1 MNTGVLETQGLTKIY
16 PGTVALDQF
25 TARFTNGRVHAL
37 IGKNGSGKSTLIR
50 LFSGAESPSAGTI
63 LMNGRSLVLP
73 TPLHA
78 FREGIVTVY
87 QELSLVPSLTVT
99 ENILLGRLPRRY
111 GMVDWRAANSKARA
125 LLDRL
130 HVDVPATVVAGSLSV
145 ARQQMVEIAKAMSF
159 NPSILL
165 LDEPTSALARHETQS
180 LFDLVLN
187 LKGQGVTILYITHR
201 MHELPRIADDVT
213 ILRDGKCVGVLPIE
227 EATSER
233 IVDLMF
239 GDVACQ
245 CRTDAPPDVGEHE
258 ALTVTSLTREPCFRN
273 VTFTLRRG
281 EILGI
286 AGMLGSGRSALLR
299 SIFGVDRYDRGKIRS
314 NGRPVPAGLG
324 PSGMKAFGLGMT
336 PENRKEEGLVQCL
349 SIRANMSMAGMRRI
363 ARRGFVTRRLEAA
376 AARRQIEDL
385 DIKIGSLES
394 PVSSLSGG
402 NQQKI
407 IIANWLNN
415 APSVMFLDEPTRGID
430 IHAKQQVFHIMRRL
444 SQQGLSCIFVSTE
457 LEELIDVCHR
467 ILVMRNGEVVAER
480 DAASIRLDALYAL
493 CMNDPARTAIRG
505 EP

>member
-1 MNTGVLETQGLTKIY
+1 MNTGVLEAQGLTKIY

-25 TARFTNGRVHAL
+25 TARFASGRVHAL

-63 LMNGRSLVLP
+63 RMNGRPLALH
-73 TPLHA
+73 TPPHA
-78 FREGIVTVY
+78 LREGIVTVY
-87 QELSLVPSLTVT
+87 QELSLVPGLTVT
-99 ENILLGRLPRRY
+99 ENILLGRLPRRC
-111 GMVDWRAANSKARA
+111 GLVDWRAANTKARA

-130 HVDVPATVVAGSLSV
+130 HVDVPETVVAGSLSV

-159 NPSILL
+159 NPSVLL

-180 LFDLVLN
+180 LFDLVLK
-187 LKGQGVTILYITHR
+187 LRGQGVTILYITHR

-213 ILRDGKCVGVLPIE
+213 ILRDGRCAGVLPIA

-239 GDVACQ
+239 GDVAHQ
-245 CRTDAPPDVGEHE
+245 CRTDTSDVGEHE
-258 ALTVTSLTREPCFRN
+258 ALAVTSLTREPCFRN
-273 VTFTLRRG
+273 VTFSLRRG

-299 SIFGVDRYDRGKIRS
+299 SIFGADHYDRGDIRID
-314 NGRPVPAGLG
+314 GRLVPAGIG
-324 PSGMKAFGLGMT
+324 PSGMKAFGLAMT
-336 PENRKEEGLVQCL
+336 PENRKEEGLVQSL

-363 ARRGFVTRRLEAA
+363 ARRGFVNRRVETA
-376 AARRQIEDL
+376 AARRQIDSL
-385 DIKIGSLES
+385 DIKTGSLES

-402 NQQKI
+402 NQQKVI
-407 IIANWLNN
+407 IGNWLNN

-430 IHAKQQVFHIMRRL
+430 IHAKQQVFHIMRQL
-444 SQQGLSCIFVSTE
+444 SQQGLSCVFVSTE

-493 CMNDPARTAIRG
+493 CMNDPERTATRG
-505 EP
+505 ES